1 MHKFTIF
8 TIVLSIMVMFVV
20 GELVLNDTLKRDD
33 SHTEVTA
40 VETEALAEATPE
52 AEALPDATATPS
64 AETGQAEATP
74 EVKAVGNAVST
85 RFTKELFVSLG
96 VLEPRTDSESFDGL
110 LFGFLDVKAALSGFG
125 VVTTAVFDG
134 TQFVGT
140 FYEIPADSETRTFGA
155 YEGLRQAAQLSPTGT
170 INENNSYG
178 EGSFYFNHYTKTG
191 VNFLIVRKGT
201 AVYAFE
207 YNPTYHVSL
216 IRPLLE
222 GL

>member
-33 SHTEVTA
+33 APAEEVLA
-40 VETEALAEATPE
+40 METPEAETVTTPEAELLPESEVTPE
-52 AEALPDATATPS
+52 AEALPGATAS
-64 AETGQAEATP
+64 LGSE
-74 EVKAVGNAVST
+74 
-85 RFTKELFVSLG
+85 RFTKDLLVSLG
-96 VLEPRTDSESFDGL
+96 VLEPRTDAESFDGL
-110 LFGFLDVKAALSGFG
+110 LFGFLDVKAALSGFD
-125 VVTTAVFDG
+125 VLATAVFDG

-201 AVYAFE
+201 TVYAFE

-216 IRPLLE
+216 IRPLIE